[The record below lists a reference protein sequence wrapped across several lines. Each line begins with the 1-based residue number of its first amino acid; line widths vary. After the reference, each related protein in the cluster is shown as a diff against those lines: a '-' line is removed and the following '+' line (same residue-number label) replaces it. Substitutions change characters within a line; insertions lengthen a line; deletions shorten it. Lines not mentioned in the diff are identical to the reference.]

1 MAKIKLLDTVCWP
14 SIEYMQPDSLM
25 GWEIEYVRES
35 DTISGGL
42 EMVLAKGG
50 EARRIVYMHPVTADQ
65 YDPIHI
71 EISTTS
77 F

>member
-1 MAKIKLLDTVCWP
+1 MMQIKLLDTVCWP

-25 GWEIEYVRES
+25 GWEIEYVSKS

-42 EMVLAKGG
+42 EMVLTKGS
-50 EARRIVYMHPVTADQ
+50 ARRIVYMQPVGHDKH
-65 YDPIHI
+65 DPIHI
-71 EISTTS
+71 EISTTP